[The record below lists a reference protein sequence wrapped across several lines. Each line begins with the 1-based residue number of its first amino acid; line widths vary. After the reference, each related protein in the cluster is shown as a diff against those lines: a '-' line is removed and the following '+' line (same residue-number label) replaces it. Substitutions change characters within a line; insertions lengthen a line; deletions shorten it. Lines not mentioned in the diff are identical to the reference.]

1 MQSNNR
7 GADFLAEFKE
17 RGFYY
22 QSTDE
27 EALVRSLNTGNPA
40 VYIGFDATATSL
52 HVGSLMQI
60 MIFRLLQKY
69 DIKPI
74 VLIGG
79 GTTKVGDPSFKDEA
93 RKILSDEDI
102 EYCLEAN
109 YGNIT
114 AAVQLAA
121 TCAYGQVSKIPIRE
135 RVGDVEVWNN
145 VSKAY
150 KDFLDIIIKSSRGG
164 AAALAYLAKP
174 YSAGI
179 SWTDLLANYGN
190 PDVIKSSLALLETGY
205 YNEQEGYI

>member
-1 MQSNNR
+1 MRVLKDNNKYK
-7 GADFLAEFKE
+7 GAIVALSEIDIVRLRIADTASSP
-17 RGFYY
+17 FYP
-22 QSTDE
+22 
-27 EALVRSLNTGNPA
+27 L
-40 VYIGFDATATSL
+40 
-52 HVGSLMQI
+52 
-60 MIFRLLQKY
+60 
-69 DIKPI
+69 
-74 VLIGG
+74 
-79 GTTKVGDPSFKDEA
+79 
-93 RKILSDEDI
+93 LSDEDI

-150 KDFLDIIIKSSRGG
+150 KDFLDIIIKSSTGG